1 MQNNFFSHAH
11 NFQSAATGSVDP
23 RTGLFTYM
31 MLVAQLTGNNHLG
44 PTQTI
49 ALSYNPLN
57 IGNIGFGIGFS
68 LGLTQY
74 DSQQRQLSLST
85 GEHYKV
91 DEYEDTVY
99 LKQYKQDVVRFEKDV
114 AQNVYRVIHKSG
126 MVEILTGPDNAYHL
140 KVPTQIFTPLGH
152 SLKLDWESDFGPVL
166 FLTAITDDTGRVLL
180 KVHYEHGSY
189 TRFTV
194 WPGTTEAYEIQ
205 LLFANDYVTQV
216 QKDTITGKALTWE
229 IGYDIESQFLNRVAS
244 PTGLTEKVNYH
255 LDGHRFPDGAPLSS
269 LPYVTQYTQSPGHS
283 PDSDIVRTYQYT
295 AANFLGYGAQGRW
308 HPDEDYLYGVLSD
321 YQYGSTEHWDN
332 GTTQRHITRRYNKYH
347 LLVAEMTEQNGCKRE
362 HKTSYYAQVGLSFE
376 EQSPQFQMPKM
387 ADISFNDV
395 SDVEVVQ
402 TEFDE
407 AGNPTMQIAP
417 DGTRTDWVYYPVK
430 GEEGACPASPHGF
443 VRFVKS
449 KTVTPG
455 KSSPEGTYDDAPI
468 HQVVYRYDLLPTL
481 AGAPGTH
488 AVVCTYQGW
497 YSAGQLLHESQ
508 TRYMNDVN
516 SPDHGRIHRI
526 DETIY
531 ARSGKEL
538 AAGKTWKS
546 YQTFSYTLQGEALIK
561 STEWT
566 GHDQLSF
573 TTQATQSQVSDKLW
587 HEVDAQGRTADYTYD
602 DIGRISNHISNAHT
616 DYCQTVQYDYA
627 IEETG
632 VMTTMKTDVWGNQVR
647 IRFNGLGHAYQQEI
661 LEKGQPDQVWQL
673 ISEMERD
680 RWGRVVTQT
689 WHDWLPAEN
698 GTDSAPRVV
707 QVSSHQ
713 RIEYDDWGKPHRI
726 SRDTGGSVQHDYDPV
741 TRTARITRQA
751 EGLTFSHCTVE
762 YNKRH
767 QPVTMTLY
775 DSQGRQYSQQ
785 HSHYDGLGRLRAT
798 IDALGQKTEYTYDLL
813 GRLLTIS
820 HSDGTVVRKSY
831 APFTTDSLVT
841 QIAVGDKVLG
851 TRNFDSLHRLIVT
864 TSGGRTYRSSYQGK
878 NPYPSQVTDP
888 LGQTT
893 MYTYEP
899 LLDHALTQVEA
910 GEIQQRFTY
919 DPKTGMMTEASAAQ
933 RATHRM
939 GYTASGRLQRETFHF
954 EDAKA
959 GAAREAHYTYSP
971 IGRLTAYQ
979 DVTGKKCHVS
989 FDEFGRPIAT
999 RDADI
1004 DVVLTY
1010 DAASRVKCWCVHD
1023 KQHNQTLTTTLSFD
1037 DFERETQRQ
1046 IQTETDTLT
1055 LEQTYTVTGQIAS
1068 RLTRSQNAGLLRQE
1082 TYTYDPARRW
1092 LTEYHCTGS
1101 ECPRDAYGFSIAS
1114 QRFTYDLLGNILT
1127 CITTLNDGS
1136 RDTATFTYNA
1146 SDPCQLHT
1154 ITHTHPNYPATIT
1167 LVYDAAGRLIDDEAG
1182 RHLTYDVLGRLM
1194 SVRFSDSTSTY
1205 AYDASN
1211 RLVLQQMGTDKTH
1224 ELYYQGTVR
1233 VAEILRESGTAT
1245 RLLRTQGELVATIT
1259 DTQTNLLGTDSHSSV
1274 LVSHKNDGTQTRY
1287 RYSPYGQQAA
1297 EESNPDIP
1305 AYNGERVDPVMG
1317 TYHLGNGYRAYNPVL
1332 MRFNA
1337 PDSLS
1342 PFGAG
1347 GLNAYAYC
1355 LGDPINRIDPT
1366 GHLSLGSLFGI
1377 IGGVIGLI
1385 VGLAMA
1391 IPTGGASLAGDAA
1404 IIAGLVA
1411 DVTGIASAATE
1422 DSNPRASAT
1431 LGWISLGFGAL
1442 SLGAG
1447 AIGGIARGLRRMGQQ
1462 SSEFSEAF
1470 GVGFSSG
1477 GGRRMNLALPGELQ
1491 GRMSSDHVVAFRRAI
1506 NEERIVRVENPTGS
1520 GIYTVGLETQ
1530 GLLPAEGEVEYLRR
1544 AFFKPR
1550 GDNSTIEIIDNTI
1563 PLGNGV
1569 VHSLDISSEQFEAL
1583 YLHFIE
1589 AGILDVRNI
1598 SDRVVSSVNTLRL
1611 IVQSHISRVELMS
1624 GSTINIMENLWHT
1637 AEFSHF
1643 DINNWLYHVMRQSLP
1658 SLEFPSNILLNNGA
1672 FQFFNNNLIPDM
1684 RRALAGF
1691 LSNIA
1696 QFSH

>member
-1 MQNNFFSHAH
+1 MPYDFFSNAH

-23 RTGLFTYM
+23 RTGLFTYTL
-31 MLVAQLTGNNHLG
+31 LVAQLTGNNHLG

-49 ALSYNPLN
+49 ALAYNPLN
-57 IGNIGFGIGFS
+57 TDNLGFGIGFS

-74 DSQQRQLSLST
+74 DSLHRLLSLST
-85 GEHYKV
+85 GERYKV
-91 DEYEDTVY
+91 DEYKDAVY
-99 LKQYKQDVVRFEKDV
+99 LKQYKQDIVRFEKDV
-114 AQNVYRVIHKSG
+114 ARNVYWVIHKSG
-126 MVEILTGPDNAYHL
+126 TVEVLTGPNNAYHL

-152 SLKLDWESDFGPVL
+152 SLKLDWIYKTGTLPLLATVSDER
-166 FLTAITDDTGRVLL
+166 RVLL
-180 KVHYEHGSY
+180 KIEYKTALY
-189 TRFTV
+189 TRITV
-194 WPGTTEAYEIQ
+194 WPESSESYDIR
-205 LLFANDYVTQV
+205 LLFENGKVTQI
-216 QKDTITGKALTWE
+216 KNKTSNHTLIWKLE
-229 IGYDIESQFLNRVAS
+229 YDSDSDFLNRVSS
-244 PTGLTEKVNYH
+244 PTGATEFVDYDF
-255 LDGHRFPDGAPLSS
+255 DGHQFPKEAKLRS
-269 LPYVTQYTQSPGHS
+269 LPYVTRYTQHTKQGPEIIRH
-283 PDSDIVRTYQYT
+283 YKYT
-295 AANFLGYGAQGRW
+295 ENNFLGYGSNESW
-308 HPDEDYLYGVLSD
+308 NDDEDYLYGALSN
-321 YQYGSTEHWDN
+321 YWYGSTESWDN
-332 GTTQRHITRRYNKYH
+332 GTTQRHITRKYNKYH
-347 LLVAEMTEQNGCKRE
+347 LLVSETTEQKGCKRV
-362 HKTSYYAQVGLSFE
+362 HKTDYYAQTGLSFE
-376 EQSPQFQMPKM
+376 KQPPQFQMPKR
-387 ADISFNDV
+387 ASVSFNDA

-402 TEFDE
+402 TEFDK

-417 DGTRTDWVYYPVK
+417 DGTRTDWIYYPAE
-430 GEEGACPASPHGF
+430 GEEGTCPASPYGF

-508 TRYMNDVN
+508 TCYMNDVN

-531 ARSGKEL
+531 AISGKEL
-538 AAGKTWKS
+538 AAGKTWTS
-546 YQTFSYTLQGEALIK
+546 QQTFRYTLQGEALIK

-587 HEVDAQGRTADYTYD
+587 HEVGAQGQTADYAYD
-602 DIGRISNHISNAHT
+602 DIGRISKYISNAHT
-616 DYCQTVQYDYA
+616 DYCQMEQYDYA
-627 IEETG
+627 IEAIG
-632 VMTTMKTDVWGNQVR
+632 AMTTMKTDVWGNQVR
-647 IRFNGLGHAYQQEI
+647 IRFNGQGHAYQQEI

-680 RWGRVVTQT
+680 RWGRVVTQM

-751 EGLTFSHCTVE
+751 EGLSFSHCTVK

-767 QPVTMTLY
+767 QPVTITLY
-775 DSQGRQYSQQ
+775 DSQGRPYSQQ
-785 HSHYDGLGRLRAT
+785 HNHCDGLGRLRAT

-831 APFTTDSLVT
+831 APFTTESLVT

-851 TRNFDSLHRLIVT
+851 TRQFDSLHRLIAT

-919 DPKTGMMTEASAAQ
+919 DPKTGMVTEASAAQ

-999 RDADI
+999 QDADI

-1010 DAASRVKCWCVHD
+1010 DAASRVKHWRVHD

-1037 DFERETQRQ
+1037 DFEREIQRQ

-1068 RLTRSQNAGLLRQE
+1068 RLTRSQSAGLLRQE

-1101 ECPRDAYGFSIAS
+1101 ECSRDAYGFSIAS
-1114 QRFTYDLLGNILT
+1114 QRFTYDPLGNILT
-1127 CITTLNDGS
+1127 CVTTLNDGS
-1136 RDTATFTYNA
+1136 RDTATFTYNP

-1167 LVYDAAGRLIDDEAG
+1167 LVYDAAGRLIEDEAG

-1224 ELYYQGTVR
+1224 ELYYQGTMR
-1233 VAEILRESGTAT
+1233 VAEVLRESGTTT
-1245 RLLRTQGELVATIT
+1245 RLLHTLGGLVATIT

-1297 EESNPDIP
+1297 EERNPDIP
-1305 AYNGERVDPVMG
+1305 AYNGERIDPVMG

-1366 GHLSLGSLFGI
+1366 GHLSQGNLFGI
-1377 IGGVIGLI
+1377 IGGVIGLV

-1447 AIGGIARGLRRMGQQ
+1447 AIGGIVTGMRKVGGQLIESFSHGLSGRGGQR
-1462 SSEFSEAF
+1462 
-1470 GVGFSSG
+1470 G
-1477 GGRRMNLALPGELQ
+1477 MNLALRGEVSKRISSRSDYVIAF
-1491 GRMSSDHVVAFRRAI
+1491 GRAM
-1506 NEERIVRVENPTGS
+1506 EEGRIMPVENPPGS
-1520 GIYTVGLETQ
+1520 RINTVGLETQ

-1544 AFFKPR
+1544 ACFRPR
-1550 GDNSTIEIIDNTI
+1550 GDNSTIEIIDNII
-1563 PLGNGV
+1563 PLGNGIEYP
-1569 VHSLDISSEQFEAL
+1569 LEISSEQFEAL
-1583 YLHFIE
+1583 YLHFI
-1589 AGILDVRNI
+1589 ATGILDVRNI
-1598 SDRVVSSVNTLRL
+1598 PERVISTVNTLRFMVQTH
-1611 IVQSHISRVELMS
+1611 IVGLELMS
-1624 GSTINIMENLWHT
+1624 DNTINIMENLWRS

-1643 DINNWLYHVMRQSLP
+1643 DINDWLYHVMRQSLP
-1658 SLEFPSNILLNNGA
+1658 SLEFPSNNEA

-1696 QFSH
+1696 QFNH